1 MEHTTFSAAAVRAR
15 LAGYHEVRLQAER
28 PNQAPAKQILDHFN
42 VMGLPSYFVLTPKA
56 DRLAGAE
63 PVLSAQK

>member
-1 MEHTTFSAAAVRAR
+1 VKAR

-28 PNQAPAKQILDHFN
+28 PNQAPAKQVLDHFN
-42 VMGLPSYFVLTPKA
+42 VMGLPSYVVLTPKP
-56 DRLAGAE
+56 DRRAGAE